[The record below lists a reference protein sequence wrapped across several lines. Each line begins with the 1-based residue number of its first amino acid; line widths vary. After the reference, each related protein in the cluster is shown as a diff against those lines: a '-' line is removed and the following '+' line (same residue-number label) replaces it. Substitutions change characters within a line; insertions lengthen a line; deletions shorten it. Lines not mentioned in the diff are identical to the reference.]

1 MEETF
6 NDSQVQQTQ
15 HAQENLIQVILANTS
30 SAAKISKILC
40 DHSDDKIL
48 KADEIICGLIY
59 RLMTPMTEQEITDS
73 MTEAKELMYE
83 ESSEEDD
90 DDGDDD
96 DDDDDGMVG
105 GSNIVDDI
113 DDLNIKRKVK
123 VNHCNCEIC
132 SQVRVC
138 LLNFNEYLPKDELG
152 DKFKDSIIET
162 CETHNRII

>member
-1 MEETF
+1 MEGTF
-6 NDSQVQQTQ
+6 NDSQVQQAQ
-15 HAQENLIQVILANTS
+15 QAQENLIQVILANAS
-30 SAAKISKILC
+30 SAAKISNILC

-83 ESSEEDD
+83 ESSSEEEDD
-90 DDGDDD
+90 D
-96 DDDDDGMVG
+96 MVG
-105 GSNIVDDI
+105 DSNIVDDI

-152 DKFKDSIIET
+152 DKFKASIIET

>member
-1 MEETF
+1 MEGTF
-6 NDSQVQQTQ
+6 NDSKVQQTQ
-15 HAQENLIQVILANTS
+15 QAQENLIQVILANAS
-30 SAAKISKILC
+30 SAAKISNILC

-59 RLMTPMTEQEITDS
+59 RLMTPMTDQEITDS

-83 ESSEEDD
+83 ESS
-90 DDGDDD
+90 DDD
-96 DDDDDGMVG
+96 DDDDEEMVG

-123 VNHCNCEIC
+123 VNHCNCDIC

-138 LLNFNEYLPKDELG
+138 LLNFNEHLPKDELG
-152 DKFKDSIIET
+152 DKFKASIIET

>member
-1 MEETF
+1 MEGTF
-6 NDSQVQQTQ
+6 NDSQVQQAQ
-15 HAQENLIQVILANTS
+15 QAQENLIQVILANAS
-30 SAAKISKILC
+30 SAAKISNILC

-83 ESSEEDD
+83 ESSDEEEDD
-90 DDGDDD
+90 DD
-96 DDDDDGMVG
+96 MVG

-152 DKFKDSIIET
+152 DKFKASIIET

>member
-6 NDSQVQQTQ
+6 NDSQVQQAQ
-15 HAQENLIQVILANTS
+15 QAQENLIQVILANTS

-59 RLMTPMTEQEITDS
+59 RLMTPMTDQEITDS

-83 ESSEEDD
+83 ESSDEEE
-90 DDGDDD
+90 
-96 DDDDDGMVG
+96 DDDDGMVG

-152 DKFKDSIIET
+152 DKFKASIIET

>member
-1 MEETF
+1 
-6 NDSQVQQTQ
+6 
-15 HAQENLIQVILANTS
+15 
-30 SAAKISKILC
+30 
-40 DHSDDKIL
+40 
-48 KADEIICGLIY
+48 
-59 RLMTPMTEQEITDS
+59 MTPMTEQEITDS

-83 ESSEEDD
+83 ESSDEEEEEDD
-90 DDGDDD
+90 DD
-96 DDDDDGMVG
+96 MVG

-138 LLNFNEYLPKDELG
+138 LLNFNDYLPKDELG
-152 DKFKDSIIET
+152 DKFKASIIET